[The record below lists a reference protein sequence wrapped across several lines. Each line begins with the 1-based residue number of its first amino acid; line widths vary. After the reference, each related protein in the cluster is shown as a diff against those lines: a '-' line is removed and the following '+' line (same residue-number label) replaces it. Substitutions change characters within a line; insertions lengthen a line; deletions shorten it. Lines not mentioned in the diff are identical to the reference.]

1 MRIDRNKIQAK
12 NLFSE
17 IVRNQKLGIPEGI
30 CSICSSNLYVI
41 ETAIEKSLTDKT
53 HILIE
58 STSNQVNQFG
68 GYTQMNPEM
77 FRDFVLSIGR
87 KIGLPSEKIIFGGD
101 HLGPF
106 PWRNEKVDSAMGK
119 ACEMVSQYVKAGFAK
134 IHLDASMPLADDP
147 AGRPLDVQTISERGA
162 ALCLVAEKAFKETGG
177 SGLFNGPPVYVI
189 GTEVVTP
196 GGSQEI
202 RENIRV
208 TEVSDLEETIKSY
221 RETFLKYKLEEAWD
235 RVLAVVVQPG
245 VEFEQYKIH
254 DYNSENAKDLCNAL
268 KRYPNLIFEGHSTD
282 YQKKSALRQMVKDG
296 IAILKVGPALTY
308 AVREALFALNY
319 IENELFESNS
329 DMDLSHF
336 KDVLESVMVR
346 NPINWASHY
355 HGDEPNLKFDRKYS
369 LFDRCRYYLTDSKVQ
384 NSINLLIKNLRSG
397 DIPLT
402 LISQFLPLQY
412 EKIKNG
418 CLKNDPVSLI
428 KDKVAYVLD
437 NYSYAFSNLK

>member
-1 MRIDRNKIQAK
+1 MRIDRNNSPGK
-12 NLFSE
+12 NLFNE
-17 IVRNQKLGIPEGI
+17 IVRNQKLGIPAGI
-30 CSICSSNLYVI
+30 CSICSSNSYVI
-41 ETAIEKSLTDKT
+41 EAVIEKSLIDKT

-77 FRDFVLSIGR
+77 FRDFVLSSGR
-87 KIGLPSEKIIFGGD
+87 KAGLPSNQIILGGD

-106 PWRNEKVDSAMGK
+106 PWRKEKADSAMGK
-119 ACEMVSQYVKAGFAK
+119 AREMVRQYVKAGFAK
-134 IHLDASMPLADDP
+134 IHLDASMPLGDDP
-147 AGRPLDVQTISERGA
+147 ADGPLDVQTISERGA
-162 ALCLVAEKAFKETGG
+162 ALCLAAEKAFKETGG

-189 GTEVVTP
+189 GTEVLTP

-202 RENIRV
+202 RESISV
-208 TEVSDLEETIKSY
+208 TEVSNLEETLKSY

-235 RVLAVVVQPG
+235 RVFAIVVQPG

-254 DYNSENAKDLCNAL
+254 DYNSENAKDLCTAL

-319 IENELFESNS
+319 IENELFEINS

-336 KDVLESVMVR
+336 TDVLESVMVR
-346 NPINWASHY
+346 NPVNWASHY
-355 HGDEPNLKFDRKYS
+355 HGDESKLKFDRKYS
-369 LFDRCRYYLTDSKVQ
+369 LFDRCRYYLTDSEVQ
-384 NSINLLIKNLRSG
+384 YSMNILIKNLRSG

-402 LISQFLPLQY
+402 LISQFLPNQY
-412 EKIKNG
+412 EKIRNSS
-418 CLKNDPVSLI
+418 LKNDPVSLI
-428 KDKVAYVLD
+428 KDKVVEVLND
-437 NYSYAFSNLK
+437 YSYAVVA